1 MYASMLLPALRDT
14 RYEELRTAF
23 IGKKKEVDLPSK
35 AMQQS
40 NRAFYRIRPP
50 GGWVQTGSKNP
61 TSSTAEK
68 PH

>member
-1 MYASMLLPALRDT
+1 MYAGMRLPALRDT
-14 RYEELRTAF
+14 RYEELRTAL

-35 AMQQS
+35 ALQQS

-50 GGWVQTGSKNP
+50 GGRVQTGANSP
-61 TSSTAEK
+61 TSSVVRK